1 MATTN
6 TIVDRTRAGAG
17 QEIDYALSTTT
28 TDLSRTINI
37 GSDWK
42 RLRIG
47 MRLSISSSQNQ
58 VVGIVI
64 NQPQFALGL
73 CNGTSSTY
81 STSTTHF
88 VGVDLDSQFYLFNR
102 TGTFPNQFGT
112 SQDSSNPGPTRRFV
126 VKTGTTR
133 NVFGAAFNEAFG
145 AYNTSGSP
153 DRTVCYVDISKEL
166 SGSLDTV
173 VDPGS
178 WTIRYF
184 KTSNGQTDISASV
197 FYSRLADDTA
207 SVVVAAPVQ
216 QAVPVSESINGV
228 LNTVN
233 IYWNKNDPP
242 MEISDVAVWRFK

>member
-6 TIVDRTRAGAG
+6 TIVNRTRTGSD
-17 QEIDYALSTTT
+17 IDYALSTTT

-81 STSTTHF
+81 STNTTHF
-88 VGVDLDSQFYLFNR
+88 VGMDLDSQYYLFNR

-112 SQDSSNPGPTRRFV
+112 GQSSVNSGPTRRFV
-126 VKTGTTR
+126 VKTGITR
-133 NVFGAAFNEAFG
+133 NVFGAAFTEAFG

-153 DRTVCYVDISKEL
+153 DRTVCYLDFAKEL
-166 SGSLDTV
+166 SGSLEIV
-173 VDPGS
+173 VDPGLWS
-178 WTIRYF
+178 IQYF
-184 KTSNGQTDISASV
+184 KTSNAQADVSASV
-197 FYSRLADDTA
+197 FYSHLADDTA

-216 QAVPVSESINGV
+216 QSVPVSESINGV

-233 IYWNKNDPP
+233 IYWNKSDPP
-242 MEISDVAVWRFK
+242 MEISDVAIWRFK

>member
-6 TIVDRTRAGAG
+6 TIVNRTRTGAG

-47 MRLSISSSQNQ
+47 MRLSISSSLPE
-58 VVGIVI
+58 VGVI

-81 STSTTHF
+81 STNTTHF
-88 VGVDLDSQFYLFNR
+88 VGMDLDSQWYLTDR
-102 TGTFPNQFGT
+102 SSGQWLT
-112 SQDSSNPGPTRRFV
+112 SDFSNPVNSRRFV
-126 VKTGTTR
+126 VKNGVTR
-133 NVFGAAFNEAFG
+133 NVFGSGFVENFG
-145 AYNTSGSP
+145 AYLISGSP
-153 DRTVCYVDISKEL
+153 DRSVCYVDYTKEI
-166 SGSLDTV
+166 SGSLETV
-173 VDPGS
+173 VDPGL

-184 KTSNGQTDISASV
+184 KAFSAGGITDTSASA

-233 IYWNKNDPP
+233 IYWSKNDPP